1 MPPHTP
7 ALLSDHAAALTGE
20 PGEPGLAGL
29 AAATARLTTADL
41 ERVDRDARRLLADDG
56 VGYARPGE
64 PVGPWRL
71 DPLPYV
77 VPART
82 WAGLERGLVQ
92 RAELLEAVLVDLHG
106 PQRLLAEGVVPPAAV
121 LRHPGFVRALA
132 RPSGTAGHDRPPPDR
147 PPLELTATD
156 VARVATGDGTGEGVG
171 GWLVLGDRTQ
181 APSGLGYAL
190 ENRRVLSRV
199 LPELYREASLHR
211 VGPFFGALRTTLLG
225 GADEEVADPQV
236 VVLTPGSHSETAY
249 DQAVVA
255 ERLGFPLV
263 RGEDLVVRRGR
274 LWLRSLD
281 RLEPVHVVLR
291 RVDAA
296 WCDPLELRPDSRLGV
311 PGLVECVRRGTVRV
325 VNALGA
331 TALENPA
338 LLPFLPAAAQLLLGE
353 PLRLPSVPTWWCGE
367 PQGLDRARALLAG
380 DGSDEREGEGESTG
394 EVLVRALDRPTP
406 LTRDDVPADDLLA
419 RVEADP
425 GRYVVQHRPPLAT
438 APAFVDGELVPRPV
452 TLRTFALR
460 QGASYRLLRGGLA
473 AVQPAAGDPTT
484 AGGGRP
490 TKDVWVLEAGADDR
504 DRGPGTSPP
513 ARGHRALTPSVP
525 RALEHLFWLGRYAER
540 AETLLRLVLATH
552 PLALDF
558 AGRPGTAGG
567 RAVAVLVEAH
577 ARFAGPPDRLG
588 DVDGYLHDLLTDRGR
603 PGSAAQSLDAARE
616 AAEGVRE
623 QLSAD
628 TWRALAVADR
638 AEAEL
643 VRTVGSHHLAEGAGR
658 MLTGVL
664 ALHGVTGNMVRDP
677 GWHLLEAGR
686 ALERG
691 LQLAL
696 LLRAVVTRHGH
707 EVDRT
712 VLQTLLVAAE
722 SSVTHRRRHRGD
734 VRPATVLDLLLTDP
748 DNPRSLT
755 FALRLVGEHLAAIPT
770 STGATRPERLLADLR
785 EEVAELDVTS
795 LVTVGG
801 ATRPHLGRYLDRLT
815 EDLTRVADAV
825 AATHLA
831 GGPAPR
837 SFGGGRRLR

>member
-1 MPPHTP
+1 MSPSSPPDDV
-7 ALLSDHAAALTGE
+7 LREHAAALRAVGATD
-20 PGEPGLAGL
+20 LAQ
-29 AAATARLTTADL
+29 AADRLTPDDL
-41 ERVDRDARRLLADDG
+41 ARVARDAGRLLDDDG
-56 VGYARPGE
+56 VTYARPGE
-64 PVGPWRL
+64 APGPWRL
-71 DPLPYV
+71 DPLPLV
-77 VPART
+77 LGSAQ

-92 RAELLEAVLVDLHG
+92 RAELLEAVLADLHG
-106 PQRLLAEGVVPPAAV
+106 PQRLLAEGVVPPEAV
-121 LRHPGFVRALA
+121 LRHPGFLRALTRA
-132 RPSGTAGHDRPPPDR
+132 SSADPR
-147 PPLELTATD
+147 PLELTATD
-156 VARVATGDGTGEGVG
+156 VARDEEGR
-171 GWLVLGDRTQ
+171 WLVLGDRTQ

-211 VGPFFGALRTTLLG
+211 VGPFFGALRTVLLQC
-225 GADEEVADPQV
+225 ADEEVADPQV

-255 ERLGFPLV
+255 TRLGFPLV

-291 RVDAA
+291 RVDPA

-311 PGLVECVRRGTVRV
+311 PGLLECVRRGTVRV

-331 TALENPA
+331 TVLENPA
-338 LLPFLPAAAQLLLGE
+338 LLPFLPAAASLLLGE
-353 PLRLPSVPTWWCGE
+353 PLRLPSVPTWWCGA
-367 PQGLDRARALLAG
+367 PAGLERARALLGAG
-380 DGSDEREGEGESTG
+380 RDASGGSVG
-394 EVLVRALDRPTP
+394 EVLVRALDRSTP
-406 LTRDDVPADDLLA
+406 LAGDDRLA

-438 APAFVDGELVPRPV
+438 TATLVEDGLAARPV

-460 QGASYRLLRGGLA
+460 QGASYRLLLGGLA
-473 AVQPAAGDPTT
+473 AVQPGPGGPPER
-484 AGGGRP
+484 AGGPP
-490 TKDVWVLEAGADDR
+490 TKDVWVLKAEPSDR
-504 DRGPGTSPP
+504 DQGLGASLP
-513 ARGHRALTPSVP
+513 ALGHRVLTPSVP

-552 PLALDF
+552 PLVEDF
-558 AGRPGTAGG
+558 AGRRDPAGPGTSGG
-567 RAVAVLVEAH
+567 RAVEVLVGAL
-577 ARFAGPPDRLG
+577 ARFAGPPQRLG

-603 PGSAAQSLDAARE
+603 PGSAAQSLDAARV
-616 AAEGVRE
+616 AAEGVRD

-643 VRTVGSHHLAEGAGR
+643 VRTLGSHHLAEGAGR

-696 LLRAVVTRHGH
+696 LLRVVVERHGI

-712 VLQTLLVAAE
+712 VLQTVLAAAE

-748 DNPRSLT
+748 DNPRSLA
-755 FALRLVGEHLAAIPT
+755 FSLGLVGEHLAAVPT
-770 STGATRPERLLADLR
+770 ATGATRPERLLADLR
-785 EEVAELDVTS
+785 EEVAELDVAT
-795 LVTVGG
+795 LVAIGG
-801 ATRPHLGRYLDRLT
+801 ASRPHLERHLTRLT
-815 EDLTRVADAV
+815 DDLTRVADAV

-831 GGPAPR
+831 AGPAPR
-837 SFGGGRRLR
+837 AFGGGREPAVRGLR

>member
-1 MPPHTP
+1 M
-7 ALLSDHAAALTGE
+7 
-20 PGEPGLAGL
+20 
-29 AAATARLTTADL
+29 
-41 ERVDRDARRLLADDG
+41 
-56 VGYARPGE
+56 
-64 PVGPWRL
+64 
-71 DPLPYV
+71 
-77 VPART
+77 
-82 WAGLERGLVQ
+82 
-92 RAELLEAVLVDLHG
+92 
-106 PQRLLAEGVVPPAAV
+106 
-121 LRHPGFVRALA
+121 
-132 RPSGTAGHDRPPPDR
+132 
-147 PPLELTATD
+147 
-156 VARVATGDGTGEGVG
+156 
-171 GWLVLGDRTQ
+171 LGDRTQ

-199 LPELYREASLHR
+199 LPELHREASLHR
-211 VGPFFGALRTTLLG
+211 VGPFFGALRTTLLAA
-225 GADEEVADPQV
+225 ADEEVADPQV

-274 LWLRSLD
+274 LWLRSLQ

-296 WCDPLELRPDSRLGV
+296 WCDPLELHPDSRLGV

-331 TALENPA
+331 AALENPA

-367 PQGLDRARALLAG
+367 PEGLDRARALLG
-380 DGSDEREGEGESTG
+380 TGRDGSGEGGREGRREGGREGRGEGGGVVEG
-394 EVLVRALDRPTP
+394 EVLVRALDRATP
-406 LTRDDVPADDLLA
+406 LTGDVPAGDLLA

-425 GRYVVQHRPPLAT
+425 GRYVVQHRPRLAT
-438 APAFVDGELVPRPV
+438 APALVDGALVPRPV

-460 QGASYRLLRGGLA
+460 QGASYRLLRGGVA
-473 AVQPAAGDPTT
+473 AVQPAGGDVAP

-490 TKDVWVLEAGADDR
+490 TKDVWVLEADPSAREQGLGA
-504 DRGPGTSPP
+504 SPP
-513 ARGHRALTPSVP
+513 APGRRALTPSVP

-558 AGRPGTAGG
+558 AGRPQTPGG
-567 RAVAVLVEAH
+567 RAVGVLVEAH
-577 ARFAGPPDRLG
+577 GRFAGPPDRLG

-696 LLRAVVTRHGH
+696 LLRAVTPRNGV
-707 EVDRT
+707 EVDRAVLQT
-712 VLQTLLVAAE
+712 VLQTVLTAAE
-722 SSVTHRRRHRGD
+722 SGVTHGRRYPGD

-755 FALRLVGEHLAAIPT
+755 FALRLVGEHLAAVPT
-770 STGATRPERLLADLR
+770 STGASRPERLLADLR
-785 EEVAELDVTS
+785 EEVAELDVTT
-795 LVTVGG
+795 LVTPGG
-801 ATRPHLGRYLDRLT
+801 ATGPHLERYLTRLT

-825 AATHLA
+825 VATHLA